1 MARAATTTKHLGA
14 GMQIGVIADTHSK
27 MRPEALEALKGSEVI
42 LHAGDVGRDDVLDA
56 LEAIAPVI
64 AIRGNIDKSGRAAE
78 LPDTRDLEF
87 LGKAL
92 YMLHDVKTLDFDPQ
106 GRYRVVIAGHSHKP
120 RNEWIGDVLY
130 FNPGG
135 AGPRRFTLPIT
146 VGRLEVTEDGVT
158 GEIVELAT

>member
-1 MARAATTTKHLGA
+1 
-14 GMQIGVIADTHSK
+14 MQIGVIADTHSK

-78 LPDTRDLEF
+78 LPDIRDLEF
-87 LGKAL
+87 LGQAL

-146 VGRLEVTEDGVT
+146 VGRLVVNENGVT
-158 GEIVELAT
+158 GEIIELRT